1 MIPLSINGDFFKNPF
16 LCQIITY
23 KVIIWYCIVETYK
36 RNTMKSKY
44 RILIQISIF
53 LMIIASAISLTN
65 YYISL
70 KNSKTQLKNISL
82 PLSLDNIYTEIQ
94 KNIVQPYLVSSM
106 MANDTFVQDWLKN
119 SEENQEKITEYLSAI
134 KNKYNMF
141 STFLVSNISDNYYT
155 QDGFIEKVDP
165 KNTHNQWYFK
175 FIQDQNMHEINI
187 DANENLSNTLMMFI
201 NYKIL
206 DKQYKLIGATGVA
219 LKTKYINDM
228 LRSFRQRYGFK
239 VTFFN
244 KNGDV
249 VLSEKNYND
258 YKSIQSSPILQSFKE
273 EIITKESNTIEIE
286 KDQEN
291 FIIHTKYIEEL
302 HLYLTVEAKVSDYA
316 TNLKKVLYFNLF
328 ASLAIVLFIVIVIY
342 RLIHRHSIKLEEM
355 AFLDPLTNIYNR
367 RIFLKK
373 LQQSITT
380 TNKQNFCVVFI
391 DIDDFKNINDTK
403 GHHIGDEVLKLISK
417 EIKDSLREMD
427 IIARWGGEEFVLLLP
442 DIDIKNGEKLA
453 QRIRLGMEHNIKIQ
467 DILSDNITVSIGITK
482 FQEEDTV
489 DIIVK
494 RADDAMYTSKR
505 TGKNKVTVV

>member
-228 LRSFRQRYGFK
+228 LQSFRQRYGFK

-489 DIIVK
+489 DTIVK

>member
-1 MIPLSINGDFFKNPF
+1 
-16 LCQIITY
+16 
-23 KVIIWYCIVETYK
+23 
-36 RNTMKSKY
+36 MKSKY
-44 RILIQISIF
+44 RILIQISLF
-53 LMIIASAISLTN
+53 LMIIASAISMTN

-70 KNSKTQLKNISL
+70 KNSKEQLRNISL

-119 SEENQEKITEYLSAI
+119 SEEDREKITEYLSAI

-175 FIQDQNMHEINI
+175 FIQDQHMHEINI

-206 DKQYKLIGATGVA
+206 DNQYKLIGATGVA

-249 VLSEKNYND
+249 VLSEKEYND
-258 YKSIQSSPILQSFKE
+258 YKSIQSSPILKPFKE
-273 EIITKESNTIEIE
+273 KIITKESNTIEIQKGNE
-286 KDQEN
+286 D

-302 HLYLTVEAKVSDYA
+302 HLYLTVEAKISDYS
-316 TNLKKVLYFNLF
+316 TDLTKVLYFNLF
-328 ASLAIVLFIVIVIY
+328 SSLGIVLFIVIVLY
-342 RLIHRHSIKLEEM
+342 RIIHRHNIKLEEM
-355 AFLDPLTNIYNR
+355 AYFDPLTNIYNR
-367 RIFLKK
+367 RVLLKK
-373 LQQSITT
+373 LNESITHA
-380 TNKQNFCVVFI
+380 NKLNQKFCVVFI
-391 DIDDFKNINDTK
+391 DIDDFKNINDIK
-403 GHHIGDEVLKLISK
+403 GHHIGDETLKLTSIQ
-417 EIKDSLREMD
+417 IKDSLRNKD
-427 IIARWGGEEFVLLLP
+427 IIARWGGEEFVLILP
-442 DIDIKNGEKLA
+442 DITIENGEKLTE
-453 QRIRLGMEHNIKIQ
+453 RIRLLIENNLKIQ
-467 DILSDNITVSIGITK
+467 DLLSHNITVSIGITEFREK
-482 FQEEDTV
+482 DTI
-489 DIIVK
+489 DTIVK
-494 RADDAMYTSKR
+494 RADEAMYLSKKN
-505 TGKNKVTVV
+505 GKNQVTVV

>member
-489 DIIVK
+489 DTIVK